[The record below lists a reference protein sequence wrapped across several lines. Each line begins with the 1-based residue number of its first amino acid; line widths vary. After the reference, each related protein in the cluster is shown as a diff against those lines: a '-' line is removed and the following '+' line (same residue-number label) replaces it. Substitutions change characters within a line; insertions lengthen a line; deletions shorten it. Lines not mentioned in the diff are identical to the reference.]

1 MPGIECVNMTT
12 DVRQHFPLT
21 NAYLCQDCASI
32 GNNSMH
38 CPACASDV
46 LMSLEGVLNRRQA
59 KRSRNRAHSEFPKWR
74 SQIQI
79 AA

>member
-1 MPGIECVNMTT
+1 MPEIKGVNMTT
-12 DVRQHFPLT
+12 NVQQHFPLT
-21 NAYLCQDCASI
+21 SAYLCQDCDTI

-46 LMSLEGVLNRRQA
+46 LMSLEGVLNPKHA
-59 KRSRNRAHSEFPKWR
+59 SKAGNRTHSEFPQWR
-74 SQIQI
+74 PLIQM

>member
-1 MPGIECVNMTT
+1 MPGIMGDYMST
-12 DVRQHFPLT
+12 DVRHYIPLT
-21 NAYLCQDCASI
+21 SAYLCQDCASI

-46 LMSLEGVLNRRQA
+46 LMPLEGVLNRKNA
-59 KRSRNRAHSEFPKWR
+59 SKSRNRTHSEFPKWR

>member
-1 MPGIECVNMTT
+1 MTT
-12 DVRQHFPLT
+12 DIRQHFPLT
-21 NAYLCQDCASI
+21 SAYLCLDCASI

-46 LMSLEGVLNRRQA
+46 LIALEGVLDRQHA
-59 KRSRNRAHSEFPKWR
+59 KKARNRIPSEFPSWR
-74 SQIQI
+74 AQIQL